1 MSSPAAAE
9 RAALAIG
16 RLDAALDGHPLR
28 KAWEHRTRL
37 AAAVR
42 AAAWNGQ
49 AVQPDRL
56 AGIVAGVP
64 YRPLDDCR
72 AEHNALLFF
81 DGLAQISD
89 GERLFTDLPD
99 GEPDDLAEDLAV
111 FLAAVAPGGGALLPA
126 LAEAA
131 WEIRRQPGTRPG
143 VLQAAIPLLLA
154 RHGATRSGVVLGLAA
169 YPAAAARLDWH
180 DRFLDGLTQA
190 ADDGLGRLR
199 RLAMTAEAWHH
210 RLGPRQ
216 KNSRL
221 PHLVAAALCHPRLTP
236 VGVQALFG
244 TTSTVDAA
252 SGARRRRPA
261 MSLPGASKLLN
272 ELVRLGILT
281 EGTERRG
288 SHRLFLAADLG
299 VGRGSDIKRAT
310 PTSPELPRQMGGQYL
325 DELLDGVEASLRR
338 SATLLARHGLAPADP
353 DAG

>member
-1 MSSPAAAE
+1 MPLSAAAE

-37 AAAVR
+37 AAAVQ

-49 AVQPDRL
+49 AVQPERL

-72 AEHNALLFF
+72 AEHNALLFL
-81 DGLAQISD
+81 DTLAQFSD
-89 GERLFTDLPD
+89 GERVFSELEEDD
-99 GEPDDLAEDLAV
+99 KSDLAEDLAV
-111 FLAAVAPGGGALLPA
+111 FLAAVEPGGGALLPA
-126 LAEAA
+126 IAAAA

-143 VLQAAIPLLLA
+143 ILHVAIPLLLS
-154 RHGATRSGVVLGLAA
+154 RFGATRAGVVVGLAA
-169 YPAAAARLDWH
+169 YPAAAEPAAWQARL
-180 DRFLDGLTQA
+180 LDGLAQA

-199 RLAMTAEAWHH
+199 HLVVTAEAWRH

-221 PHLVAAALCHPRLTP
+221 PHLVAAALCLPRLTP

-244 TTSTVDAA
+244 AISLADDR
-252 SGARRRRPA
+252 GGRRLKPA

-272 ELVRLGILT
+272 EMVSLGILT

-299 VGRGSDIKRAT
+299 VGRAAPNGRPA
-310 PTSPELPRQMGGQYL
+310 SPVDLPRQFGGRHL
-325 DELLDGVEASLRR
+325 DELLDGIDVSLRR
-338 SATLLARHGLAPADP
+338 TAALLARHGITAAMPS
-353 DAG
+353 GE